1 MSIGSIGGSCGCSRE
16 RRVTAS
22 TGLRKIHMMRS
33 HLRSSSNS
41 RRRRSKREDHT
52 RGGRSARRII

>member
-1 MSIGSIGGSCGCSRE
+1 MSIGSIGGSYGCSRE

-22 TGLRKIHMMRS
+22 TGPRKSHMMKS

-41 RRRRSKREDHT
+41 RRRRSRREGHT
-52 RGGRSARRII
+52 RGGRSVRRII